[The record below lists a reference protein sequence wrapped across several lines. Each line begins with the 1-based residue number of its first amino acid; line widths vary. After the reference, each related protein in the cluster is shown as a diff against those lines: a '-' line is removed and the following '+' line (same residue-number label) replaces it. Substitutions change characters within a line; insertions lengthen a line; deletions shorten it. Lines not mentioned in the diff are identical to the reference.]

1 MKTKHYDSFCKQ
13 IETKIAALLQVI
25 ENVQPYEKADMNELT
40 MTKSEIMVRCAELK
54 TIVCKQMGNYIAD

>member
-1 MKTKHYDSFCKQ
+1 M
-13 IETKIAALLQVI
+13 I

-40 MTKSEIMVRCAELK
+40 MTKSEIKVRCAELK